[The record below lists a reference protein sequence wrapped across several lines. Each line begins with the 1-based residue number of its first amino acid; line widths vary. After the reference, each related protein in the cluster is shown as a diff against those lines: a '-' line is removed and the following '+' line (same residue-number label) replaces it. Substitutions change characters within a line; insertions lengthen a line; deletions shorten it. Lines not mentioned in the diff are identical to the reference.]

1 MLRIGSETVKT
12 DQIPYC
18 PVFNKTLYEAGNR
31 KSMSHMEYDR
41 YDRFWEYFIELTD
54 YTETCGA
61 ERDRESNKKREQVK
75 QKNELKLA

>member
-1 MLRIGSETVKT
+1 
-12 DQIPYC
+12 
-18 PVFNKTLYEAGNR
+18 
-31 KSMSHMEYDR
+31 MSHMEYDR

-54 YTETCGA
+54 YTESCSA